1 MLPVALVISF
11 ATSIVEQ
18 LGNVKIIIIKK
29 NIRIALLIKNNY
41 NIIINMLT
49 LIKSPFIEYK
59 LTILRNKK
67 TSNSLFRQTMNE
79 ISYLIAAEVLKNLKY
94 KKILI
99 QSPIAKTTGLNL
111 ADSVIIV
118 PILRA
123 GLGLIEGF
131 VKFLPDV
138 EKGHIGLYR
147 DEQTYQPVEY
157 LCKLPKVKNKKII
170 VLDPMLA
177 TGNSSS
183 AAIELIKEKGV
194 RIKDIKFVSL
204 LAAPEGVKNLSKKQK
219 GLHIFTCSLDKSLNK
234 NKYIVPGLGDAGDRY
249 MGT

>member
-1 MLPVALVISF
+1 MI
-11 ATSIVEQ
+11 
-18 LGNVKIIIIKK
+18 
-29 NIRIALLIKNNY
+29 
-41 NIIINMLT
+41 T

-79 ISYLIAAEVLKNLKY
+79 ISYLIAGEVLKHLDF
-94 KKILI
+94 KKISI
-99 QSPIAKTTGLNL
+99 HTPVTKTQGLVIK
-111 ADSVIIV
+111 DSVIIV

-131 VKFLPDV
+131 VKFLPEV

-157 LCKLPKVKNKKII
+157 LCKLPKIKNKKII

-183 AAIELIKEKGV
+183 AAIDLIKDKGV
-194 RIKDIKFVSL
+194 KINDIKLVSL
-204 LAAPEGVKNLSKKQK
+204 LASPEGIKNLKKKQK
-219 GLHIFTCSLDKSLNK
+219 GLRIFTCSLDKGLNK
-234 NKYIVPGLGDAGDRY
+234 KKYIVPGLGDAGDRY

>member
-1 MLPVALVISF
+1 
-11 ATSIVEQ
+11 
-18 LGNVKIIIIKK
+18 
-29 NIRIALLIKNNY
+29 
-41 NIIINMLT
+41 
-49 LIKSPFIEYK
+49 
-59 LTILRNKK
+59 
-67 TSNSLFRQTMNE
+67 MNE
-79 ISYLIAAEVLKNLKY
+79 TF
-94 KKILI
+94 ILLLLLGA
-99 QSPIAKTTGLNL
+99 SSGFVAGLL
-111 ADSVIIV
+111 GVGGGLIIV

-157 LCKLPKVKNKKII
+157 LCKLPKTKNKKII

-194 RIKDIKFVSL
+194 KIKDIMLVSL

-219 GLHIFTCSLDKSLNK
+219 GLQIFTCSLDKSLDK
-234 NKYIVPGLGDAGDRY
+234 NKFIVPGLGDAGDRY

>member
-1 MLPVALVISF
+1 
-11 ATSIVEQ
+11 
-18 LGNVKIIIIKK
+18 
-29 NIRIALLIKNNY
+29 
-41 NIIINMLT
+41 MLT

-79 ISYLIAAEVLKNLKY
+79 ISYLIAAEVLKYLKY
-94 KKILI
+94 NKISI
-99 QSPIAKTTGLNL
+99 QSPIMKTTGLNL
-111 ADSVIIV
+111 SDPVIIV

-123 GLGLIEGF
+123 GLGLVEGF
-131 VKFLPDV
+131 VKFLPEV

-157 LCKLPKVKNKKII
+157 LCKLPKTKNKKII

-194 RIKDIKFVSL
+194 KIKDIMLVSL

-219 GLHIFTCSLDKSLNK
+219 GLHIFTCSLDKGLNK
-234 NKYIVPGLGDAGDRY
+234 KKFIVPGLGDAGDRY

>member
-1 MLPVALVISF
+1 
-11 ATSIVEQ
+11 
-18 LGNVKIIIIKK
+18 
-29 NIRIALLIKNNY
+29 
-41 NIIINMLT
+41 MLT
-49 LIKSPFIEYK
+49 LIKSPFIDYK

-67 TSNSLFRQTMNE
+67 TRNSLFRQTMNE
-79 ISYLIAAEVLKNLKY
+79 ISYLIAGEVLKFYKY
-94 KKILI
+94 NKITI
-99 QSPIAKTTGLNL
+99 ETPITKTRGLQI
-111 ADSVIIV
+111 SEKIIIV

-131 VKFLPDV
+131 VKFLPNL

-157 LCKLPKVKNKKII
+157 LCKLPRVANKQII

-183 AAIELIKEKGV
+183 AAIDLVKKKGV
-194 RIKDIKFVSL
+194 KISNIKLVSL
-204 LAAPEGVKNLSKKQK
+204 LASPEGLKNLRRKQS
-219 GLHIFTCSLDKSLNK
+219 GLHIFTCSVDKKLNK
-234 NKYIVPGLGDAGDRY
+234 NKFIVPGLGDAGDRY

>member
-1 MLPVALVISF
+1 
-11 ATSIVEQ
+11 
-18 LGNVKIIIIKK
+18 
-29 NIRIALLIKNNY
+29 
-41 NIIINMLT
+41 MLT

-67 TSNSLFRQTMNE
+67 TSNSIFRQTMNE
-79 ISYLIAAEVLKNLKY
+79 ISYLLAAEVLKNLKY
-94 KKILI
+94 KKISI
-99 QSPIAKTTGLNL
+99 QTPISKTTGLNIR
-111 ADSVIIV
+111 DQIIIV

-123 GLGLIEGF
+123 GLGLVEGF
-131 VKFLPDV
+131 VKFLPNV

-157 LCKLPKVKNKKII
+157 LCKLPKVNNKKIL

-183 AAIELIKEKGV
+183 AAINLICDKGV
-194 RIKDIKFVSL
+194 KINNITLVSL
-204 LAAPEGVKNLSKKQK
+204 LASPEGIKNLRRKHKDLQ
-219 GLHIFTCSLDKSLNK
+219 IFTCSIDKGLNK
-234 NKYIVPGLGDAGDRY
+234 KKYIVPGLGDAGDRY

>member
-1 MLPVALVISF
+1 
-11 ATSIVEQ
+11 
-18 LGNVKIIIIKK
+18 
-29 NIRIALLIKNNY
+29 
-41 NIIINMLT
+41 MLT

-79 ISYLIAAEVLKNLKY
+79 ISYLIAAEVLQHLKY
-94 KKILI
+94 NKISI
-99 QSPIAKTTGLNL
+99 QSPIMKTTGLNL
-111 ADSVIIV
+111 ADPIIII

-123 GLGLIEGF
+123 GLGLVEGF
-131 VKFLPDV
+131 VKFLPEV

-157 LCKLPKVKNKKII
+157 LCKLPKTKNKKII

-194 RIKDIKFVSL
+194 KIKDIMLVSL
-204 LAAPEGVKNLSKKQK
+204 LAAPEGVKNLNKKQK
-219 GLHIFTCSLDKSLNK
+219 GLQIFTCSLDKSLDK
-234 NKYIVPGLGDAGDRY
+234 NKFIVPGLGDAGDRY